1 MPLRRERRNK
11 PVATIPGE
19 DVTLRPEAIPLN
31 LALDHAAAGIIGE
44 ADALATA
51 AARLLHTPALRG
63 LPVKEGI
70 ARLRSTRLEN
80 DREPALSQ
88 THKGVQKN
96 RR

>member
-1 MPLRRERRNK
+1 MIAVAQPLARRRR
-11 PVATIPGE
+11 PIGIRWYAHGATSSCLCG
-19 DVTLRPEAIPLN
+19 A
-31 LALDHAAAGIIGE
+31 AAAAGIIGE

-88 THKGVQKN
+88 THKGIQQN